1 MRTYSIWADARWAG
15 RHGIGRYATE
25 VLARLGDTV
34 RSLPFSGKP
43 ADARDAFRALGKYDD
58 ADLIYSPGYA
68 GFISR
73 APQLLTLHDL
83 IHLEVG
89 GPQGVKYVAYYNAI
103 IRPIIRRSKAV
114 LTVSETSAHAI
125 REWLG
130 DDTVDVI
137 NAGNACSPAFKPP
150 TETTASREHILYVG
164 NMRAHKNPGVAMSIL
179 REDEDLRLRM
189 VLPARERS
197 EAILMADR
205 MGVGSRVSVIS
216 GLEDQELAREYHSAI
231 ATVMPSS
238 LEGFGLPA
246 LESVCSGTPVV
257 YWQGCAAIAEAA
269 KGAGIPINELHDP
282 AEWAKNIRA
291 VRDNATPARPTER
304 PSWDDVAKRVST
316 TVREVASRGLR
327 S

>member
-1 MRTYSIWADARWAG
+1 MTTYSIWADARWAG

-34 RSLPFSGKP
+34 SNLPFSGKP
-43 ADARDAFRALGKYDD
+43 ADARDAFRALAKYDD

-83 IHLEVG
+83 IHLDIG
-89 GPQGVKYVAYYNAI
+89 GPRGLKYSAYYNAI
-103 IRPIIRRSKAV
+103 IRPIVRRAKVV
-114 LTVSETSAHAI
+114 LTVSETSAQAI
-125 REWLG
+125 REWIG
-130 DDTVDVI
+130 DSTVEVI

-150 TETTASREHILYVG
+150 TTITIPREHILYVG
-164 NMRAHKNPGVAMSIL
+164 NMRAHKNPQVAMSIL
-179 REDEDLRLRM
+179 QEDEDLHLRM
-189 VLPARERS
+189 VLPAGERS
-197 EAILMADR
+197 EAMHLAKR
-205 MGVGSRVSVIS
+205 MGVGSRVSVVS
-216 GLEDQELAREYHSAI
+216 GLADDELAREYHSAI

-257 YWQGCAAIAEAA
+257 YWQGCAAIAEASQ
-269 KGAGIPINELHDP
+269 GAGIAVNELHDS
-282 AEWAKNIRA
+282 AEWATNIRA
-291 VRDNATPARPTER
+291 ARGIVAPSHRYER
-304 PSWDDVAKRVST
+304 PSWDDVAARVAA
-316 TVREVASRGLR
+316 TVEKVASKGRR